1 MDYRLYNV
9 LNNLGNF
16 VMNNKIQ
23 NLRYLYKRKEN
34 IKKIFFDN
42 IFKKFLNRNYIVIFF

>member
-34 IKKIFFDN
+34 KKN
-42 IFKKFLNRNYIVIFF
+42 IFR